1 MKARAKQPIINS
13 LAEALEKLR
22 VLGTIPAEAIQ
33 GLKLIID
40 DLMTQFHAVERMDET
55 RARSQEADYI
65 LRSILRS
72 SAHLNKEYQ
81 LDNILG
87 TIPQDETSF
96 PDNRKMSLVEGFCK
110 LSRYITL
117 GPYLLRLAR
126 RFPIFRDIIV
136 RCIRIEPTVPRG
148 LHNNRGMPQGLL
160 QRHLQHRT
168 PARKKTIERFK
179 RRLGANLADIQ
190 AELQMKSRSS
200 KRIHAEIQLLFYYE
214 QQAQT
219 SLRPR
224 VICATKNACYLCNAF
239 LTLHNQF
246 YTPKTHGKLYPQW
259 TLPTLSALSLS
270 RTRLRELEDLYTQF
284 HLCIEQKVLSC
295 LGKVSL
301 AHHYD
306 NESRILSIHSL
317 TASEVSAVEHPA
329 EEPRPNETRSL
340 SRNSRY
346 DNIESIKAS
355 CSQPNNESSLDGSS
369 LASPSHP
376 QRSICGMAS
385 RHTLLASSTTQV
397 SAAHSVPMSAN
408 VEVFPPVVPYT
419 ALATSLEPKNLVP
432 GHPVWSFI
440 STSSPPTRLHTSRI
454 HIELSYD
461 VASSMA
467 SVNCLEQQNCNAISA
482 ERGVNVRAVWLTAD
496 EAEMIRGAPGEVDL
510 TADWAC
516 KKLDGV
522 LLNPDGLIL
531 RNGRHVLKL
540 SAEGP
545 GPLG

>member
-1 MKARAKQPIINS
+1 MKARTKQPIINS

-40 DLMTQFHAVERMDET
+40 DLMTQFHAVERMDKI

-87 TIPQDETSF
+87 TIPQDDTSF

-126 RFPIFRDIIV
+126 RFTVFRDIIV
-136 RCIRIEPTVPRG
+136 RCVRIEPTVPSG
-148 LHNNRGMPQGLL
+148 LHNARGMPQGLL
-160 QRHLQHRT
+160 QQHLQHRT

-179 RRLGANLADIQ
+179 RRLGGNLADIQ
-190 AELQMKSRSS
+190 AELQIKSRSS

-239 LTLHNQF
+239 LTLHNRF

-284 HLCIEQKVLSC
+284 HLCIEQKVHSC

-329 EEPRPNETRSL
+329 EEPRPNETRSS

-355 CSQPNNESSLDGSS
+355 CSQSNNESSLKGSS
-369 LASPSHP
+369 IASTSHT
-376 QRSICGMAS
+376 QRSIYGTAS
-385 RHTLLASSTTQV
+385 RHTVLASSTTQN
-397 SAAHSVPMSAN
+397 AAAQSVPTSAN
-408 VEVFPPVVPYT
+408 VEVIPVTPYT
-419 ALATSLEPKNLVP
+419 ALATPLEPKHLVP

-467 SVNCLEQQNCNAISA
+467 SVNCLERQDSNVISA

-516 KKLDGV
+516 MKLDGV
-522 LLNPDGLIL
+522 LLNPGGLTL
-531 RNGRHVLKL
+531 RKGRHVLKL

-545 GPLG
+545 GPLN